1 MSKSHVDLGLGQYLL
16 PPGCHTL
23 DEGAAQVLER
33 LTPEEIAT
41 LQDKV
46 ESLIAHHFQEH
57 LHVCTASAQCFKDLQ
72 EAVYREVASFTE
84 SQLTRAHAAEIYLQ
98 QHAADPAVLAD
109 LAGAFD
115 ESVPQLTGRSGEKEI
130 SILAVPPGPEGEYFR
145 GLVQQALPGQEFVSA
160 ASTDDIVFYREQ
172 HNLSLGDLPQLG
184 AAAQEAYQRYL
195 TEDRLPP
202 HARTDVIW
210 RPIQR

>member
-1 MSKSHVDLGLGQYLL
+1 MAPFYAQLDRAFPGSKFI
-16 PPGCHTL
+16 
-23 DEGAAQVLER
+23 
-33 LTPEEIAT
+33 LT
-41 LQDKV
+41 V
-46 ESLIAHHFQEH
+46 
-57 LHVCTASAQCFKDLQ
+57 
-72 EAVYREVASFTE
+72 R
-84 SQLTRAHAAEIYLQ
+84 
-98 QHAADPAVLAD
+98 
-109 LAGAFD
+109 
-115 ESVPQLTGRSGEKEI
+115 EKEAWLR
-130 SILAVPPGPEGEYFR
+130 SAEVHWRVLLGWWDRFPRFKR
-145 GLVQQALPGQEFVSA
+145 FQEFVSA